1 MAHNL
6 RNSRNEL
13 SLWSTFSKAIFVLT
27 IGLFLVGDGVDE
39 DGLVTAK
46 LSLPVPLLVALVLGA
61 AEVRFSFG
69 CFFFVGEVFSLATD
83 RFFISCT
90 ISCLSKLDVGE

>member
-1 MAHNL
+1 M
-6 RNSRNEL
+6 
-13 SLWSTFSKAIFVLT
+13 
-27 IGLFLVGDGVDE
+27 DE
-39 DGLVTAK
+39 DGLVMAEP
-46 LSLPVPLLVALVLGA
+46 SLPVPLLVALVLGA

>member
-13 SLWSTFSKAIFVLT
+13 SLWSTFSKAIFVGT

-39 DGLVTAK
+39 DGLVSDM
-46 LSLPVPLLVALVLGA
+46 LSLLVPLLMALVLGA
-61 AEVRFSFG
+61 AEVGFSFG

-83 RFFISCT
+83 RFFIICT